1 MNRKLRLLKAGFI
14 ILALAGLFSCEKS
27 IENGTLEFTLAVPKE
42 ETGAKSGLMA
52 DSLSPAYQLMV
63 SIEDL
68 AGKPV
73 LTDKLIPVYT
83 FGTGLISEKIEI
95 PAGEYKL
102 VKFLVI
108 NPSGAVVFASP
119 VAGSPMAYL
128 ARRPLPFPFRVAP
141 GTENQVVAEVLRVG
155 EVPPEKFGYVSFGI
169 AVITPVSFWT
179 AAVIDNPMIMAPFP
193 LFTEAKL
200 TVFARDGWSFSF
212 KLSAGPNRLIV
223 RRSDVYIFLVE
234 KEGFKPVKKE
244 IMLKQLLETTKETP
258 LILKIPYDNTSYLKL
273 VLQPGPEAG
282 KDAMVS
288 NLQPDKNF
296 GDHKYFEATFLPE
309 PVLTVMRLNRSL
321 IFFNLGQLPK
331 SATIR
336 KVMLRLSYE
345 FPIPWDSTQ
354 IKPLT
359 RFTGGV
365 LQQVTE
371 PWEEYKV
378 TWNNQP
384 ASTELNQV
392 LIYPFILN
400 TNYIELDVTRLFV
413 PVNVVD
419 IPNHGIKLKL
429 VPENSFPGFR
439 FASSDHPNIALRPI
453 LTIYYTLP

>member
-1 MNRKLRLLKAGFI
+1 MKRKVRLLYAGFLI
-14 ILALAGLFSCEKS
+14 TAMWGLFSCENKP
-27 IENGTLEFTLAVPKE
+27 ENGTLEFTLAVPE
-42 ETGAKSGLMA
+42 EEISVKSGLMS
-52 DSLSPAYQLMV
+52 DSLPPAYQLMV
-63 SIEDL
+63 SVEDL

-73 LTDKLIPVYT
+73 FTDKLIPVYT

-128 ARRPLPFPFRVAP
+128 ARNPLPVPFRIAP
-141 GTENQVVAEVLRVG
+141 GTVNQVVAEVLKVG
-155 EVPPEKFGYVSFGI
+155 EVPPEQFGYVSFGI

-179 AAVIDNPMIMAPFP
+179 AAIIDNPMIMAPYP

-200 TVFARDGWSFSF
+200 TVFARDGWSYSF
-212 KLSAGPNRLIV
+212 KLNAGPNRLVV
-223 RRSDVYIFLVE
+223 RRSDVYVFLVE
-234 KEGFKPVKKE
+234 KEGFNPVKIE
-244 IMLKQLLETTKETP
+244 VRLGQLLETTKEAP
-258 LILKIPYDNTSYLKL
+258 FILKIPYNNTSYLKL

-282 KDAMVS
+282 KDAMIS
-288 NLQPDKNF
+288 NLQPDQNF
-296 GDHKYFEATFLPE
+296 GDHKYFEATFLTE

-321 IFFNLGQLPK
+321 IFFNLNQLPK

-336 KVMLRLSYE
+336 KVVLRLSYE
-345 FPIPWDSTQ
+345 APIPWDSTL
-354 IKPLT
+354 LT
-359 RFTGGV
+359 TGRFTGGV

-371 PWEEYKV
+371 PWDEYKV

-392 LIYPFILN
+392 LIYPFIRN
-400 TNYIELDVTRLFV
+400 VNFIELDVTKLFV
-413 PVNVVD
+413 PVNITD
-419 IPNHGIKLKL
+419 MPNHGIKFKL

-439 FASSDHPNIALRPI
+439 FASSDHPNMSLRPM

>member
-1 MNRKLRLLKAGFI
+1 MKRRLRILQAGFI
-14 ILALAGLFSCEKS
+14 TFALAALFSCENNAEK
-27 IENGTLEFTLAVPKE
+27 GTLEFALAVPDE
-42 ETGAKSGLMA
+42 ETGTKSGLMA
-52 DSLSPAYQLMV
+52 DSLPPAYQLMV
-63 SIEDL
+63 SVEDL

-108 NPSGAVVFASP
+108 NPSGAVVYATP

-128 ARRPLPFPFRVAP
+128 ARKPLPVPFRVAP
-141 GTENQVVAEVLRVG
+141 GTVNQVVAEVLKVG
-155 EVPPEKFGYVSFGI
+155 EVSPEQFGYVSFGI

-193 LFTEAKL
+193 PFTEAKL
-200 TVFARDGWSFSF
+200 TVFARDGWSYSF
-212 KLSAGPNRLIV
+212 KLTAGPNRLIV

-234 KEGFKPVKKE
+234 KEGFKPVKME
-244 IMLKQLLETTKETP
+244 IGLKRLLETTKESP
-258 LILKIPYDNTSYLKL
+258 LILKIPYESTEPLKL

-282 KDAMVS
+282 KDAMIS
-288 NLQPDKNF
+288 NLQPDQNF
-296 GDHKYFEATFLPE
+296 GDHKYFEATFLSE

-321 IFFNLGQLPK
+321 IFFNLNQLPK

-336 KVMLRLSYE
+336 KVMLRLSCE
-345 FPIPWDSTQ
+345 VPVPFDST
-354 IKPLT
+354 LLANT
-359 RFTGGV
+359 GRFTGGV

-371 PWEEYKV
+371 PWDEYKV

-392 LIYPFILN
+392 LVYPFVRN
-400 TNYIELDVTRLFV
+400 VNFIELDVTRLFV
-413 PVNVVD
+413 PVNVTD
-419 IPNHGIKLKL
+419 MPNHGIKFKL
-429 VPENSFPGFR
+429 IPENSFPGFR
-439 FASSDHPNIALRPI
+439 FASSDHPNIALRPMLI
-453 LTIYYTLP
+453 IYYTLP